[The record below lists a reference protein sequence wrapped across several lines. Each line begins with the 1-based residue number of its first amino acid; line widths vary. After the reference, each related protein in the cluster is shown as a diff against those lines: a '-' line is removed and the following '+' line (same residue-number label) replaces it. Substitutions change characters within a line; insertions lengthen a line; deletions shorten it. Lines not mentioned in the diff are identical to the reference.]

1 MAIVDA
7 NYNFV
12 YVNIGA
18 KGSSSDGG
26 VYGATPFYRKLTN
39 NQLHLPDAEPL
50 RNRQKPMPYFI
61 VADDAFPI
69 GQHLMKPYP
78 KRNLSIIERAF
89 NYRLSRA
96 RRVVENAFGIL
107 ASRFRLLHTMI
118 ELAPKSVELVIQTC
132 CILHNF
138 FMSKEQPRLDENE
151 LLILRERELREEN
164 GERNNEEY
172 DDLQQLSQNVR
183 RLVIEE
189 IRSELAEYF
198 IRIDEI
204 PAQYTN

>member
-1 MAIVDA
+1 
-7 NYNFV
+7 
-12 YVNIGA
+12 
-18 KGSSSDGG
+18 
-26 VYGATPFYRKLTN
+26 
-39 NQLHLPDAEPL
+39 
-50 RNRQKPMPYFI
+50 
-61 VADDAFPI
+61 
-69 GQHLMKPYP
+69 
-78 KRNLSIIERAF
+78 
-89 NYRLSRA
+89 
-96 RRVVENAFGIL
+96 
-107 ASRFRLLHTMI
+107 MI